1 LIHTKHQQSSN
12 ERKSF
17 FIPTIKKLTLPLLFH
32 LHLYLFSVQKPK
44 LVHSIIILKIT
55 LDGHFRVLYSAQYM
69 KTAFGKFIRG
79 RREALKEKDRRYSLR
94 QVATRIGIEPS
105 LLSRVE
111 RGEPSSL
118 SELKIT
124 RLAKDL
130 EEDADVLL
138 ALSGKVSSDIQEIIR
153 KRPQLFA
160 QLIRDLKKLPDHA
173 VLRIV
178 REVRDGKW

>member
-1 LIHTKHQQSSN
+1 
-12 ERKSF
+12 
-17 FIPTIKKLTLPLLFH
+17 
-32 LHLYLFSVQKPK
+32 
-44 LVHSIIILKIT
+44 
-55 LDGHFRVLYSAQYM
+55 M
-69 KTAFGKFIRG
+69 KTAFGTYIRE
-79 RREALKEKDRRYSLR
+79 RRETLKEKDRRFSLR

-111 RGEPSSL
+111 RGEPSSI
-118 SELKIT
+118 SEKKIIA
-124 RLAKDL
+124 LAKDL

-138 ALSGKVSSDIQEIIR
+138 ALSGKVSSDIQAVIR

-160 QLIRDLKKLPDHA
+160 QLIRDLKELPDHA